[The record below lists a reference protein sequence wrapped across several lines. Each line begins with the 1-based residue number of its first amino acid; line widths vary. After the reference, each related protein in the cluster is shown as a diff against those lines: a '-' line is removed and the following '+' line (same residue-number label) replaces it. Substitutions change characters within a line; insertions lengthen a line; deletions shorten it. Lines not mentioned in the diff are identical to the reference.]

1 MPITV
6 TVNVSD
12 SGSGPANF
20 VLVSATASGDA
31 SDIQGF
37 TVGQASTSGQVR
49 ANKDEVY
56 TLTYRGTDKTGN
68 SATVVLTVAVPHDQG
83 H

>member
-1 MPITV
+1 VPITA
-6 TVNVSD
+6 TVNVGD
-12 SGSGPANF
+12 SASGPATF

-31 SDIQGF
+31 SDIEGF

-56 TLTYRGTDKTGN
+56 TLTYQGKDTVGN
-68 SATVVLTVAVPHDQG
+68 SATLVLTVAVPHDQG

>member
-1 MPITV
+1 MPITA
-6 TVNVSD
+6 TVNVGD
-12 SGSGPANF
+12 SASGAANF

-56 TLTYRGTDKTGN
+56 TLTYRSMDNAGN
-68 SATVVLTVAVPHDQG
+68 SATLVLTVKVPHDQR
-83 H
+83 